1 METFYLQK
9 PEVAVLDGLEDGL
22 LAEVVEAGEAVT
34 EEGVHTL
41 DLPAEPHLGVER
53 GHGQP
58 VTPADARLLLA
69 AMFEVQISRLLDG
82 LQMPWHHFTLAI
94 SHRGSSKS
102 IMGHERTPSKPI
114 DTLNLIQDKN
124 SKHVKNVM

>member
-9 PEVAVLDGLEDGL
+9 PEVAVLYGLEDGL

-34 EEGVHTL
+34 EEGVHAL

-69 AMFEVQISRLLDG
+69 AIMFEVQISRLLDG

-94 SHRGSSKS
+94 SLQSQSGGMKGLPPNQYFEPHTR
-102 IMGHERTPSKPI
+102 
-114 DTLNLIQDKN
+114 
-124 SKHVKNVM
+124 

>member
-1 METFYLQK
+1 MHKIPTSHNIYKETFYLQK

-53 GHGQP
+53 GHGQS
-58 VTPADARLLLA
+58 VARADTWLVLSAIKVSA
-69 AMFEVQISRLLDG
+69 
-82 LQMPWHHFTLAI
+82 TL
-94 SHRGSSKS
+94 SSIK
-102 IMGHERTPSKPI
+102 R
-114 DTLNLIQDKN
+114 
-124 SKHVKNVM
+124 VK

>member
-58 VTPADARLLLA
+58 VTPADAGLLLA
-69 AMFEVQISRLLDG
+69 AIKWIERASNQGSGRFHNLLVDS
-82 LQMPWHHFTLAI
+82 TY
-94 SHRGSSKS
+94 
-102 IMGHERTPSKPI
+102 
-114 DTLNLIQDKN
+114 
-124 SKHVKNVM
+124 

>member
-1 METFYLQK
+1 MHKIPTSHNIFIRSETFYLQK

-58 VTPADARLLLA
+58 VTPADAGLLLA
-69 AMFEVQISRLLDG
+69 AIMSLEIRASNRGLVRTQSCARPLLKQIYC
-82 LQMPWHHFTLAI
+82 
-94 SHRGSSKS
+94 
-102 IMGHERTPSKPI
+102 
-114 DTLNLIQDKN
+114 DTMIKTGA
-124 SKHVKNVM
+124 

>member
-1 METFYLQK
+1 MHKIPTSHNIYKETFYLQK

-53 GHGQP
+53 GHCQP
-58 VTPADARLLLA
+58 VTRADTGLILSVIKVSASLLS
-69 AMFEVQISRLLDG
+69 VQ
-82 LQMPWHHFTLAI
+82 
-94 SHRGSSKS
+94 
-102 IMGHERTPSKPI
+102 
-114 DTLNLIQDKN
+114 
-124 SKHVKNVM
+124 